1 MIGTQEIVN
10 SHRSELFLIN
20 SALNN
25 LEMVGNCQLFQQDQE
40 WFVRTVEV
48 MNELRARAL
57 ELRDKLEGS
66 EYAD

>member
-25 LEMVGNCQLFQQDQE
+25 LEMVGKCQLFQQDQE
-40 WFVRTVEV
+40 WFVRTGEV

>member
-1 MIGTQEIVN
+1 MIANQEIVY

-25 LEMVGNCQLFQQDQE
+25 LEMVGNCQLFQQDQL
-40 WFVRTVEV
+40 WFERTMDV